1 MNEPDNVL
9 ATHSFILYYFYLF
22 GGGAGRGQRTARR
35 DWLSKWVL
43 WVELR
48 CSGLEAGTLTHCI
61 SRPTLG

>member
-9 ATHSFILYYFYLF
+9 AKHSFILYYFFLF
-22 GGGAGRGQRTARR
+22 GGGADRGQRTARR

-48 CSGLEAGTLTHCI
+48 CSGLKTGTLTHCI
-61 SRPTLG
+61 SRPTLS